1 MQAKKDNS
9 SYEQIWE
16 ASGEAAKPAQR
27 EAYRRMVENPDKSD
41 RKAPRPWEITA
52 QQLRDN
58 PFNPTNSATL
68 AVDQAKIDTAISPQD
83 AYETF
88 AENSDSQGRMVEYF
102 EEKDKTGKK
111 RKGWRDWNPIHL
123 DPALF
128 KTKLKNMQRMVHDF
142 PELKGKIGNMTEQ
155 TGLTTAMSAG
165 STQGGTK
172 AADLTFQTSTQG
184 MGFWSRMKRSLF
196 NWGNEK
202 FGVTT
207 TNMDYTANH
216 EPGHVLNSIVLNPR
230 NAEDAD
236 NDWANNKTADKLI
249 QRAFKRILPAEEYN
263 NLKRYKKTNKDKN
276 QIAGQLDLK
285 GNKLFKKGHT
295 SWYGQT
301 DAGEF
306 FAEAFA
312 DVYAHGEDARPVSI
326 ALVQE
331 YEKYRDDLKEQKPVE
346 NIDKLPDDD
355 LPGEGL
361 NDSMIA
367 ISLRPKKKRKGK

>member
-1 MQAKKDNS
+1 
-9 SYEQIWE
+9 
-16 ASGEAAKPAQR
+16 
-27 EAYRRMVENPDKSD
+27 
-41 RKAPRPWEITA
+41 
-52 QQLRDN
+52 
-58 PFNPTNSATL
+58 
-68 AVDQAKIDTAISPQD
+68 
-83 AYETF
+83 
-88 AENSDSQGRMVEYF
+88 
-102 EEKDKTGKK
+102 
-111 RKGWRDWNPIHL
+111 
-123 DPALF
+123 
-128 KTKLKNMQRMVHDF
+128 
-142 PELKGKIGNMTEQ
+142 
-155 TGLTTAMSAG
+155 
-165 STQGGTK
+165 
-172 AADLTFQTSTQG
+172 

-216 EPGHVLNSIVLNPR
+216 ELGHMLNSIVLNPR

-312 DVYAHGEDARPVSI
+312 DV
-326 ALVQE
+326 
-331 YEKYRDDLKEQKPVE
+331 
-346 NIDKLPDDD
+346 
-355 LPGEGL
+355 
-361 NDSMIA
+361 
-367 ISLRPKKKRKGK
+367 